1 MHYRRCLIGLA
12 IVLAA
17 CSSRHGAEAQAGP
30 PFELAVHPESGLAV
44 VPLTVQRGTRVLRF
58 RVEVAGSNAEQAKG
72 LMFRQKM
79 GADEGM
85 IFPSDP
91 PREGVAFWMKNTVIP
106 LDIIFIGADHRDY
119 SPETETGY
127 TTNDS
132 VVGSR
137 TPIPLG
143 LLQYAQ
149 DQTEDDRSFLPID
162 KFVTGKMDGLVDGRY
177 GPFAVAARLRDA
189 SGEADKAIAAMPML
203 TGRAADEW
211 RLLRTDLAAAAR
223 LSRAADSNP

>member
-1 MHYRRCLIGLA
+1 MHSRRCLIGLA

-17 CSSRHGAEAQAGP
+17 CSSRQGAEARAGP

-44 VPLTVQRGTRVLRF
+44 VPLTVQRGTRILRF

-106 LDIIFIGADHRDY
+106 LDIIFIGADHRVL
-119 SPETETGY
+119 
-127 TTNDS
+127 N
-132 VVGSR
+132 
-137 TPIPLG
+137 
-143 LLQYAQ
+143 
-149 DQTEDDRSFLPID
+149 
-162 KFVTGKMDGLVDGRY
+162 
-177 GPFAVAARLRDA
+177 
-189 SGEADKAIAAMPML
+189 IAANAVPYSL
-203 TGRAADEW
+203 TPLPAAGPVSGVLEINGGRAAELGIVPGDRIDW
-211 RLLRTDLAAAAR
+211 
-223 LSRAADSNP
+223 